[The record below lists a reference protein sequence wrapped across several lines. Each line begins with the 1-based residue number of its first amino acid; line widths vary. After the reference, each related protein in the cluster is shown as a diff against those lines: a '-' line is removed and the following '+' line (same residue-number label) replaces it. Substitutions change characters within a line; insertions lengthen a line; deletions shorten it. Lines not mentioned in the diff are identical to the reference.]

1 MNLSQDKWVESINN
15 SKNCTV
21 LDVRTKE
28 EYEEGFIKNS
38 INLNIY
44 DSQSF
49 LDGINK
55 LKKSNSIYVYCR
67 SGARSFQACEL
78 MTQFGFENVYNLE
91 GGIIECSGEII
102 QTK

>member
-1 MNLSQDKWVESINN
+1 MNLSQYKWVESINN
-15 SKNCTV
+15 SKSCTV

-49 LDGINK
+49 SDGINK

-67 SGARSFQACEL
+67 SGARSSQACEL

-91 GGIIECSGEII
+91 GGITEWSGEII

>member
-1 MNLSQDKWVESINN
+1 MNLSQDKWVESIK
-15 SKNCTV
+15 SSDNCIV

-28 EYEEGFIKNS
+28 EFDEGYIKNS

-49 LDGINK
+49 LDGVNK
-55 LKKSNSIYVYCR
+55 FEKNYSIHVYCR

-78 MTQFGFENVYNLE
+78 MTQFGFKNVYNLE
-91 GGIIECSGEII
+91 GGMIEWKGDVI
-102 QTK
+102 KN